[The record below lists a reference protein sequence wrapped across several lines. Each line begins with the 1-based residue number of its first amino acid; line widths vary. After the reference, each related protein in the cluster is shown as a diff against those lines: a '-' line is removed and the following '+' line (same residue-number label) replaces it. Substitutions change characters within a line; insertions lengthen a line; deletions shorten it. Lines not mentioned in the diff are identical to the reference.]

1 MSAPVYAE
9 YFADPFVLRVRDG
22 SYVAYG
28 TGRPPAAG
36 EAVFEAL
43 TSTNLTD
50 WESHGPVLSR
60 LPDDYG
66 DEYWAPEVVEADG
79 AWWLYYSVG
88 HGIVG
93 HHIRVARAD
102 HPLGPFV
109 DRGVNLTPNESFAID
124 AHPFRDRDG
133 TWYLF
138 FARDVLE
145 HSRPGTHLAVVR
157 LGAME
162 STAGSVTGVLEAHAD
177 WQIFERGRAIYDG
190 IFDWHTLEGPAVVHR
205 GGRYWMTYSGGAWTG
220 DGYAVS
226 WAVADHPTGPWR
238 HAPQD
243 AVPLLTTDDDGL
255 IGPGH
260 NSLTVTP
267 NGDDVIVFHAWDAD
281 HDARRMHV
289 RRISFEPEG
298 PWVDGPTQGPSIS
311 TASLRSENRRKARR
325 STR

>member
-9 YFADPFVLRVRDG
+9 YFADPFVLRVQDG
-22 SYVAYG
+22 TYVAYG

-36 EAVFEAL
+36 NAVFEAL
-43 TSTNLTD
+43 TSTDLAH
-50 WESHGPVLSR
+50 WESHGPVLPR
-60 LPDDYG
+60 LSDAHG
-66 DEYWAPEVVEADG
+66 DEYWAPEVVEAGG

-124 AHPFRDRDG
+124 AHPFRDQDG

-138 FARDVLE
+138 FARDVLQ

-157 LGAME
+157 LGAMD
-162 STAGSVTGVLEAHAD
+162 STAGPVTEVLEANAD

-190 IFDWHTLEGPAVVHR
+190 TFDWHTLEGPAVVLR

-226 WAVADHPTGPWR
+226 WAVADHPAGPWR

-243 AVPLLTTDDDGL
+243 ALPLLTTDDDGL

-260 NSLTVTP
+260 NSLTVMP
-267 NGDDVIVFHAWDAD
+267 DGDDVIVFHAWDAD

-289 RRISFEPEG
+289 RRICFKPEG
-298 PWVDGPTQGPSIS
+298 PWVDGPMQVLS
-311 TASLRSENRRKARR
+311 TTPTPPSEN
-325 STR
+325 